1 MGRGGG
7 RTVIVLTL
15 YSNNPS
21 SNPAEAYSYFFK
33 ICVWKEQILTKKGWR
48 WPIKR
53 INQTLSLIIPFTL
66 R

>member
-33 ICVWKEQILTKKGWR
+33 ICVWKEQILTKKAWR
-48 WPIKR
+48 RPIKR
-53 INQTLSLIIPFTL
+53 IN
-66 R
+66 